1 MATEPALSVFV
12 AYTGIVKPFIY
23 MGAFAECLIYVTMA
37 LSLIRLRMTCC
48 AADTIPLK
56 VRIITPYAL
65 SGFNDLEW
73 VSVKGQIQFISAPGS
88 NRYIP
93 VIKVAENTDVSKLK
107 DQSKNDYE

>member
-1 MATEPALSVFV
+1 
-12 AYTGIVKPFIY
+12 
-23 MGAFAECLIYVTMA
+23 
-37 LSLIRLRMTCC
+37 MTCC

-73 VSVKGQIQFISAPGS
+73 VSVKGQIQFISVPGS

-93 VIKVAENTDVSKLK
+93 VIKVAENTDVQKLK
-107 DQSKNDYE
+107 DQSRNDYE